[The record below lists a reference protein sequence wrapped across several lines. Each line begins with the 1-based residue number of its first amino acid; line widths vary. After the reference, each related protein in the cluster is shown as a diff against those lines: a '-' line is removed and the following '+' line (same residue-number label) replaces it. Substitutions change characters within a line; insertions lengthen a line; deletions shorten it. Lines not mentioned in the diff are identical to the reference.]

1 MKTSA
6 HRESVPEPAFAP
18 ATPTGRI
25 AGELFGADARGR
37 LRLVA
42 HVAALAVG
50 VAGAPLAWAQTASP
64 AVPLSAASAA
74 SQSAASAASPS
85 AASAA
90 SPSAASAAS
99 DEPGK
104 GLAEI
109 VVTAERRT
117 QNLQTVPIAA
127 TALSGAA
134 LEKKAVLRMADLQFA
149 SPSLTVSDAGLSQS
163 INIRG
168 IGIASGD
175 PSVANGVGYYINGV
189 FQPPVLT
196 QGTFYD
202 IANVE
207 VLRGPQGTLVGS
219 NSTGGAVFVTSVK
232 PELGKL
238 GGYLQGS
245 YGNYNATTDQGALNV
260 PLTSTLALRFA
271 GSYAR
276 HDPYQTDLGPYHNQV
291 DQLDEQEGRIS
302 ALWKPGDLQV
312 LTHLEWITRNTGG
325 YAYTPVP
332 GTTYATGSNSNPD
345 TVDYN
350 TPVFNHEKGFL
361 ADTEVRYTLP
371 DGIVLRSL
379 TGYYNKRFGN
389 QYDIT
394 GSDVITDTQNQK
406 LNSLQYTE
414 EFNIISPTGG
424 NVNWILGGYYA
435 HNKISPRI
443 LNYTSAPTSPTYIY
457 DYNDKFT
464 TGVFGQLNVKLTDK
478 LELQSG
484 LRWSHY
490 TVYQTGEVAIGYG
503 GLFGPNGREVSNL
516 TGSEHDSRMT
526 GKVDLNYQIDH
537 DNLVYAFAARG
548 YKPGGVSSAVLTFA
562 PETVWDYEAGWKST
576 LLDNHLR
583 TQVGGFYMNYSNF
596 QFDSVDPSDG
606 ISGVY
611 NVTHST
617 IYGVEGQV
625 QAKIDRFD
633 FDSGFAYVH
642 SHLAPVTI
650 VNERYLPG
658 GGSSAL
664 GPQCPATPTCFN
676 YTPYIGTAGGGPNLY
691 SPTWT
696 FNFGADYRFRLPH
709 DSVLTPR
716 VNYAYVGSQWA
727 NYFYVTTTDYLRAHG
742 VWSALLTYDLD
753 RWSVEGYVN
762 NLTNNRY
769 VTGQWASNGNDEFWS
784 APRTYGVRATV
795 HF

>member
-1 MKTSA
+1 MQVFTQ
-6 HRESVPEPAFAP
+6 RRSV
-18 ATPTGRI
+18 
-25 AGELFGADARGR
+25 AR
-37 LRLVA
+37 
-42 HVAALAVG
+42 LAVG
-50 VAGAPLAWAQTASP
+50 RFGRLSLLAQVASAVIGATGAPMAWAEDVPTNANQAAVAP
-64 AVPLSAASAA
+64 AAAAA
-74 SQSAASAASPS
+74 PAAGDA
-85 AASAA
+85 
-90 SPSAASAAS
+90 
-99 DEPGK
+99 GK

-175 PSVANGVGYYINGV
+175 PSVANGVGYYMNGV

-196 QGTFYD
+196 QGTYYD

-219 NSTGGAVFVTSVK
+219 NSTGGAVFVTSTK
-232 PELGKL
+232 PELGKW

-260 PLTSTLALRFA
+260 PVTRTLALRFA

-276 HDPYQTDLGPYHNQV
+276 HDPYQTDIGAYHNRP
-291 DQLDEQEGRIS
+291 DRLDEQEGRIS
-302 ALWKPGDLQV
+302 GLWKPGDLQV
-312 LTHLEWITRNTGG
+312 LAHLEWINRDTGG

-332 GTTYATGSNSNPD
+332 GTTYATASSSNPD
-345 TVDYN
+345 TVNYN
-350 TPVFNHEKGFL
+350 TPVYNHEKGFL
-361 ADTEVRYTLP
+361 ADVELRYTLP
-371 DGIVLRSL
+371 GGVVLRSL
-379 TGYYNKRFGN
+379 TGYYHKRFRN

-394 GSDVITDTQNQK
+394 GSSVIKDTQNQHLDSK
-406 LNSLQYTE
+406 QYTE
-414 EFNIISPTGG
+414 EVNIISPTGG
-424 NVNWILGGYYA
+424 AVNWILGGYYA
-435 HNKISPRI
+435 HNKIAPTI

-464 TGVFGQLNVKLTDK
+464 TGLFGQVNVKLTDK
-478 LELQSG
+478 LELQTG

-490 TVYQTGEVAIGYG
+490 TVYETGEVAIGYG
-503 GLFGPNGREVSNL
+503 TLFGPNGREVSNL
-516 TGSEHDSRMT
+516 TGTERDAKMT
-526 GKVDLNYQIDH
+526 GKVDINYQIDH
-537 DNLVYAFAARG
+537 DNLAYVFVARG
-548 YKPGGVSSAVLTFA
+548 YKPGGVSSAALTFA

-576 LLDNHLR
+576 MLNNHLR
-583 TQVGGFYMNYSNF
+583 TQLGAFYMNYHNF
-596 QFDSVDPSDG
+596 QFDSVNPADG

-617 IYGVEGQV
+617 IYGFEGQV
-625 QAKIDRFD
+625 QAKIGAFD

-642 SHLAPVTI
+642 SHMAPVTI
-650 VNERYLPG
+650 VNERLLPG

-664 GPQCPATPTCFN
+664 GPQCPASPSCFN
-676 YTPYIGTAGGGPNLY
+676 YTPYIGEAGGGPNLY

-696 FNFGADYRFRLPH
+696 FNFGADYRFH
-709 DSVLTPR
+709 VTSNSTLTPR
-716 VNYAYVGSQWA
+716 VNYAYVGAQWA
-727 NYFYVTTTDYLRAHG
+727 NYFYVAQTDYLHAHG
-742 VWSALLTYDLD
+742 VWSALLIYDLD
-753 RWSVEGYVN
+753 RWSIEGYVN

-769 VTGQWASNGNDEFWS
+769 VSGQWASNGNDEFWS